1 MDELIGEIE
10 GIVST
15 GLKLNLNY
23 YIKQELDE
31 EVVCDLMDYF
41 RNDALSASV
50 EDAIKDLGADYSD
63 LEIRLVRIK
72 FLCEVAS

>member
-1 MDELIGEIE
+1 M
-10 GIVST
+10 
-15 GLKLNLNY
+15 
-23 YIKQELDE
+23 
-31 EVVCDLMDYF
+31 VCDLMDYF